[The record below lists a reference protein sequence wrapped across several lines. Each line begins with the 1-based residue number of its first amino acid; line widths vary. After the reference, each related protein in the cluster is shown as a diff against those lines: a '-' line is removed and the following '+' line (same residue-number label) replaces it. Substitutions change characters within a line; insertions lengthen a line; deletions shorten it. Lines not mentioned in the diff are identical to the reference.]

1 MLQNLLSSATLIHNQ
16 FFPPRLIAPNLPF
29 REGSARKSQLFKMAF
44 PNCSHLHFC
53 LVLLTSSF
61 GQFLFHINNFST
73 NNRSCS
79 NNSVPPQPLVNA
91 VELTIEA
98 LHLLSFSLEHKVETD
113 LNEIQLSLSSICSS
127 LDFICWVPTGLAR
140 KTWAGVTLAALP
152 HAQIHVH
159 VCMSTHKDT
168 HTNAHTEPL

>member
-29 REGSARKSQLFKMAF
+29 REGSARSFCKIQLFKMAF

-61 GQFLFHINNFST
+61 GQFLFDINNFST
-73 NNRSCS
+73 NNRSSS

-98 LHLLSFSLEHKVETD
+98 LHLLSFSLEHKVE
-113 LNEIQLSLSSICSS
+113 NRFKMKFNYHCHPS
-127 LDFICWVPTGLAR
+127 A
-140 KTWAGVTLAALP
+140 
-152 HAQIHVH
+152 VH
-159 VCMSTHKDT
+159 
-168 HTNAHTEPL
+168 